1 MSGIEINRSVQNAT
15 IDTIGESVHS
25 VERWYGT
32 DGDNTMSTANNLAP
46 WTLTAATTA
55 NVYGPAVTLS
65 TVSDVLNA
73 DMGVTVVRFD
83 VGKVAVTKA
92 SVVDEAHMIQIW
104 NGATQFASAS
114 LSTEI
119 PYRTAATS
127 GEVRPLDCKMDT
139 IPVANR
145 LWARQ
150 KCTPTTSGT
159 LNILIGV
166 QAYT

>member
-1 MSGIEINRSVQNAT
+1 MKITRSTINTDSQVIQKH
-15 IDTIGESVHS
+15 IHG

-32 DGDNTMSTANNLAP
+32 DGDNTMSVANNITP

-65 TVSDVLNA
+65 TVSDVKDA
-73 DMGVTVVRFD
+73 DMGITVAKFD
-83 VGKVAVTKA
+83 VGKIAVTKA
-92 SVVDEAHMIQIW
+92 SAVDKMHMIQIW
-104 NGATQFASAS
+104 NGATQFGSAT

-127 GEVRPLDCKMDT
+127 GEIGPIDLKMARIT
-139 IPVANR
+139 VSNR

-150 KCTPTTSGT
+150 KCATTSTT
-159 LNILIGV
+159 LDVLIGV
-166 QAYT
+166 HAYP